1 MKKTFILI
9 ILLLTIFCKKEKKVE
24 ISETDH
30 TIPTNLEIFKDDSLE
45 TKIDL
50 GEIVSIESN
59 GKIIKGTLSENKSI
73 FKDEKGNIIFEIKY
87 TEDYFRLLNEK
98 GTLLWKVKIDPD
110 EFLFLIANNDDMK
123 NSMEVRKINSNLV
136 RLEKNN
142 SEIGIVR
149 FDSESDKIILENSN
163 NLNYIKSKHF
173 LISYGIYFLPEITEL
188 QKLVILSEAVHI
200 Q

>member
-1 MKKTFILI
+1 MKKILI
-9 ILLLTIFCKKEKKVE
+9 LVLFLFTIFCKKEKKVE

-30 TIPTNLEIFKDDSLE
+30 TIPTNLEIFKEDTLE

-50 GEIVSIESN
+50 GEVVSIDIK

-73 FKDEKGNIIFEIKY
+73 FKDDKGNTIFEIKY

-98 GTLLWKVKIDPD
+98 GDLLWKIKIDPD
-110 EFLFLIANNDDMK
+110 EYLFLIANNDEMK
-123 NSMEVRKINSNLV
+123 NSMEIKKISPTSL
-136 RLEKNN
+136 RIEKNN
-142 SEIGIVR
+142 LELGIVS
-149 FDSESDKIILENSN
+149 FDSVSEKITLENSN
-163 NLNYIKSKHF
+163 NANFIKSKQL

>member
-1 MKKTFILI
+1 MKKTLVLV
-9 ILLLTIFCKKEKKVE
+9 ILLFMIFCKKEKKIE

-30 TIPTNLEIFKDDSLE
+30 TIPTNLEIFREDTLD

-50 GEIVSIESN
+50 GEVVSIETK

-73 FKDEKGNIIFEIKY
+73 FKDENGNTLFEIKY

-98 GTLLWKVKIDPD
+98 GDLLWKVKIDPD
-110 EFLFLIANNDDMK
+110 EFLFLVANNEQMK
-123 NSMEVRKINSNLV
+123 NSMEIKKISPTSLK
-136 RLEKNN
+136 LEKNN
-142 SEIGIVR
+142 SELGIVS
-149 FDSESDKIILENSN
+149 FDSVNDKIILENSN
-163 NLNYIKSKHF
+163 ITNYIKSKHL
-173 LISYGIYFLPEITEL
+173 LISYGIYFLPEITEI

>member
-1 MKKTFILI
+1 MKKTLVLL
-9 ILLLTIFCKKEKKVE
+9 ILLFTIFCKKEKKVE

-30 TIPTNLEIFKDDSLE
+30 TSPTNLEIFKEDALE

-50 GEIVSIESN
+50 GEVVSIDIK

-73 FKDEKGNIIFEIKY
+73 FKDDKGNTIFEIKY

-98 GTLLWKVKIDPD
+98 GDLLWKIKIDPD
-110 EFLFLIANNDDMK
+110 EFLFLIANNNEMK
-123 NSMEVRKINSNLV
+123 NPMEIKKISPTSLK
-136 RLEKNN
+136 LEKNN
-142 SEIGIVR
+142 SELGIVS
-149 FDSESDKIILENSN
+149 FDSVNEKIVLENSN
-163 NLNYIKSKHF
+163 NANFIKSKQL